1 MRTLRFLA
9 CTFAFGI
16 AFAQNPDAGR
26 RVFESRCSRCHGGG
40 ATGGETGPNIVA
52 QLGAR
57 NDGDLAAFLR
67 AGKPASGMP
76 AFDLADPE
84 IGPLV
89 AYLRSLVP
97 ISRTAPPSLEIKSVT
112 TTTGAVLQG
121 RVINEG
127 TFDLQL

>member
-1 MRTLRFLA
+1 MHKLRFLA
-9 CTFAFGI
+9 CSTFALGI

-26 RVFESRCSRCHGGG
+26 RAYESRCSRCHGGD

-52 QLGAR
+52 QLGSR

-84 IGPLV
+84 MGPLV
-89 AYLRSLVP
+89 GYLRSLVP
-97 ISRTAPPSLEIKSVT
+97 ISRTAPP
-112 TTTGAVLQG
+112 
-121 RVINEG
+121 
-127 TFDLQL
+127 